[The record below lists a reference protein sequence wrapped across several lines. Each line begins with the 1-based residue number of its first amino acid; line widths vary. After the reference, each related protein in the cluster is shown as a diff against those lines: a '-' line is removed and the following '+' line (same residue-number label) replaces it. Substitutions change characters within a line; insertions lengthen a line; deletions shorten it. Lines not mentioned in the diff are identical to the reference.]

1 MMPTRRLPFC
11 SVRATGALLALATL
25 LFAADAFAYDRVR
38 IRDWRT
44 PIAYQFEAEP
54 HLVLGTAPPG
64 PGYGSGAGVGFR
76 GSVVVTPEGFIDRL
90 NDSLAFGFGLDI
102 GHYTASWAPFGYRDQ
117 CLHFEPGPAGTSIC
131 TETTSNGG
139 SYNYVFIPLVLQ
151 WNFWITDRFSAFAEP
166 GIDVYYLGGHG
177 FGLGPAVYVGGRIK
191 LLDRIALTLRI
202 GYPTVSL
209 GASFML

>member
-1 MMPTRRLPFC
+1 MDLHRIA
-11 SVRATGALLALATL
+11 ATFVALGILLSAGAASAR
-25 LFAADAFAYDRVR
+25 DRVTIHDR
-38 IRDWRT
+38 RT
-44 PIAYQFEAEP
+44 PFGYDIEVEP

-64 PGYGSGAGVGFR
+64 PGYGTGAGVGFR
-76 GSVVVTPEGFIDRL
+76 GSVAIDSDGFIDRI
-90 NDSLAFGFGLDI
+90 NDSLALGFGLDI

-117 CLHFEPGPAGTSIC
+117 CLHFEPGPNGTSIC